1 MRRAWF
7 LSAIVTLGVLSPP
20 AHASVWPNGHRR
32 ILVGLASSDVAERRS
47 AAGRLLELPS
57 KSVAEHARSALRDP
71 DVEVRLHAARAASVL
86 GLERAGDDVVSWLQ
100 EPEVRVRA
108 AACEVI
114 RSAPTSESVAALGR
128 VLSDGKSEIR
138 EQAAQAMGASGYA
151 DAVSPLIGHLD
162 DTVTAVRVAV
172 VRALGRLGDVRAAV
186 PIVSKLQDAE
196 AEVRS
201 EAARALGLL
210 RDRQALPSLEVTLGD
225 KEIAVRLAALDALG
239 RIGAPSSVT
248 AIAALLAPDT
258 ADVNGVTVSQAGHAV
273 REAALRSLARIR
285 VPAALAALIG
295 ELEREGPI
303 PYQDEAV
310 APVRR
315 ALKLSGDA
323 AVVPLMAVLE
333 NSASRR
339 EVSAAALALAA
350 LATPGSSRA
359 SVVATVGAARRGVAD
374 LVAALKALER
384 LEHPAALPFILEH
397 LDDADPGTRELVV
410 AVAARLVKPSV
421 PDGRVVDVVEP
432 RVADL
437 AAPIAERVGLV
448 RLLGRTG
455 TKRAAS
461 LLVSLL
467 PVSRSTEAVHAA
479 DSVSLR
485 VAVMDALGDN
495 GVHDAAVEALL
506 LGALDH
512 ASERVRVAGA
522 RALAR
527 VGRDSAANVLLMRL
541 GAAAEQ
547 DRAAI
552 GTAVSGALA
561 HATEPALV
569 ARASAALAVSS
580 GRSRDA
586 LLEGLGRS
594 SAQGSAAV
602 LDAFSR
608 SADPDDRRKVAEALA
623 GRADAAPIL
632 ERLVKDRDAGVRA
645 NAIWSLGFAND
656 EAARVKARLAV
667 ADEDVAVAG
676 NAAISV
682 ARLALRLG
690 RATEV
695 ATLCGALDDPRS
707 YVVFE
712 SLVGLRMLTAHAPA
726 TAVNVPLSC
735 AKGVVRRLLGTARSP
750 RVRAAS
756 AALLFE
762 GLRRERPAD
771 APSVDEAR
779 LDRLALTRCTLD
791 DRASV
796 VARVCGDAEAPPL
809 PSHGANPLTIYVV
822 PEGRVEPTAGAAFAL
837 ALPDGTLR
845 LGNADR
851 RGAVF
856 ERHAA
861 DGTVELAVP
870 AALAP

>member
-1 MRRAWF
+1 M
-7 LSAIVTLGVLSPP
+7 PP
-20 AHASVWPNGHRR
+20 
-32 ILVGLASSDVAERRS
+32 
-47 AAGRLLELPS
+47 

-172 VRALGRLGDVRAAV
+172 VRALGRLGVVRAAV

-303 PYQDEAV
+303 PYQDE
-310 APVRR
+310 
-315 ALKLSGDA
+315 

-547 DRAAI
+547 DRA
-552 GTAVSGALA
+552 
-561 HATEPALV
+561 P
-569 ARASAALAVSS
+569 
-580 GRSRDA
+580 
-586 LLEGLGRS
+586 
-594 SAQGSAAV
+594 
-602 LDAFSR
+602 
-608 SADPDDRRKVAEALA
+608 
-623 GRADAAPIL
+623 
-632 ERLVKDRDAGVRA
+632 
-645 NAIWSLGFAND
+645 
-656 EAARVKARLAV
+656 
-667 ADEDVAVAG
+667 
-676 NAAISV
+676 
-682 ARLALRLG
+682 
-690 RATEV
+690 
-695 ATLCGALDDPRS
+695 C
-707 YVVFE
+707 
-712 SLVGLRMLTAHAPA
+712 
-726 TAVNVPLSC
+726 
-735 AKGVVRRLLGTARSP
+735 
-750 RVRAAS
+750 
-756 AALLFE
+756 
-762 GLRRERPAD
+762 
-771 APSVDEAR
+771 
-779 LDRLALTRCTLD
+779 
-791 DRASV
+791 
-796 VARVCGDAEAPPL
+796 
-809 PSHGANPLTIYVV
+809 
-822 PEGRVEPTAGAAFAL
+822 
-837 ALPDGTLR
+837 
-845 LGNADR
+845 
-851 RGAVF
+851 
-856 ERHAA
+856 RHA
-861 DGTVELAVP
+861 LNH
-870 AALAP
+870 